1 MAGKLE
7 KILFM
12 SRKLLKDLRR
22 KKTIY
27 DLAED
32 VQSRELREYYFV
44 MDEQKLRAGVSQN
57 FHFDEQGIPMIPTY
71 IDVEERKLVYYP
83 ISIGQFGLA
92 IFHTWLKTKSEEDKR
107 RFLKI
112 ADWFIANKES
122 SEKLGDHWLTHV
134 PKPEFRMMDPWPS
147 AFAQSRG
154 IAILLR
160 AWQITGKSEY
170 LQTADRALTIFNVSA
185 GEKGVTTFTDVGP
198 LYEEYPTHFLTGV
211 LDGSIFALFGLYDY
225 VRAVEDNKEAKRLF
239 DDGCTALKK
248 LLPRYDLGYW
258 LRYNLCAEPFYPKL
272 DPATIMYFRMIG
284 TQLDLLTRM
293 SGDPA
298 FSEFAEK
305 WRTYDKRRN
314 ILRMYLHKFQALRK
328 LNRL

>member
-7 KILFM
+7 KIRFM

-22 KKTIY
+22 KKIIY
-27 DLAED
+27 DLADD
-32 VQSRELREYYFV
+32 VQSKELREYYFV
-44 MDEQKLRAGVSQN
+44 MDEEKLRAGVSQN
-57 FHFDEQGIPMIPTY
+57 FHFDGQGIPMIPTY

-92 IFHTWLKTKSEEDKR
+92 IFHTCLKTTAAEDKQ

-112 ADWFIANKES
+112 ADWFIDNRETD
-122 SEKLGDHWLTHV
+122 ERLGEYWLTHV
-134 PKPEFRMMDPWPS
+134 PKPEFRMMDAWPS
-147 AFAQSRG
+147 AFTQSRA
-154 IAILLR
+154 ISILLR
-160 AWQITGKSEY
+160 AWQMTGREEY
-170 LQTADRALTIFNVSA
+170 LQSATAALKIYDVSA
-185 GEKGVTTFTDVGP
+185 GEKGVTTFTDAGP
-198 LYEEYPTHFLTGV
+198 LYEEYPTHFITGV

-225 VRAVEDNKEAKRLF
+225 VRAVDENAKAKRLF
-239 DDGCTALKK
+239 DEGCEALKK

-258 LRYNLCAEPFYPKL
+258 LRYNLCEQPFYPKL

-293 SGDPA
+293 SGDKA
-298 FSEFAEK
+298 FSEFADK
-305 WRTYDKRRN
+305 WRKYDKRRN
-314 ILRMYLHKFQALRK
+314 ILRMYVHKFQALRK

>member
-1 MAGKLE
+1 
-7 KILFM
+7 FM

-92 IFHTWLKTKSEEDKR
+92 IFHTCLRTESEEDKQ

-122 SEKLGDHWLTHV
+122 SERLGDYWLTHV

-154 IAILLR
+154 ISILLR
-160 AWQITGKSEY
+160 AWQLTGKSDY
-170 LQTADRALTIFNVSA
+170 LQTAEKALTIFSVAA

-225 VRAVEDNKEAKRLF
+225 VRAVDENSEAERLF
-239 DDGCTALKK
+239 SEGCDALKK

-258 LRYNLCAEPFYPKL
+258 LRYNLCTESFYPKL

-284 TQLDLLTRM
+284 TQLDLLSRM

-298 FSEFAEK
+298 FAEFAEK
-305 WRTYDKRRN
+305 WRKYDKRRN
-314 ILRMYLHKFQALRK
+314 ILRMYFHKFQALRK